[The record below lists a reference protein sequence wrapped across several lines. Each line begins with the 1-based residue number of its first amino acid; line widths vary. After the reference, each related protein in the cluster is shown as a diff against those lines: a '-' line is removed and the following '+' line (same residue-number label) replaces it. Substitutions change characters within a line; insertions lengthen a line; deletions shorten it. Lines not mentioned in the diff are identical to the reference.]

1 MKIKDELKTVGSFY
15 VMTAIYWIAIGFMAA
30 YWILYFSQLGLSFFQ
45 ISLLL
50 LMYPISALIFE
61 IPTGAVADLFGR
73 KISVFLSYA
82 LSGLAFIG
90 VLLSGTNFPLLLFF
104 YFLAGISFT
113 LESGA
118 LEAWFVDT
126 VNHKK
131 ESEHLHYFLG
141 RWGSLS
147 SIGFVVGP
155 LLGSILVIGG
165 VDKPFWATAI
175 TMLLLSFFVLLFG
188 REDYFQQKPPKTIK
202 AFQETLTTSKR
213 GFTYLIKHPII
224 LILTFGMG
232 LLTLANTIY
241 YNAYQPHVV
250 QMGLLPSYL
259 GIALSVA
266 GFISIF
272 SLNFS
277 DKIKTMVGGSKKLL
291 IISTLLFGFIILGV
305 GLIKYLPL
313 LFMSLVGVTALWE
326 FAGHTSPA
334 YREIFNKFA
343 PSDIRA
349 TVISANSFNMKIGE
363 IFDLLIFGF
372 VSDYFGLQ
380 TGIVIAGV
388 LVILTSFIYFK
399 LGSKS
404 DTIEIS

>member
-1 MKIKDELKTVGSFY
+1 MKIKDELKTVGFFY
-15 VMTAIYWIAIGFMAA
+15 IMTAIYWIAIGFMAS
-30 YWILYFSQLGLSFFQ
+30 YWTLYLSNLGISFSQ

-50 LMYPISALIFE
+50 LLYPISALLFE

-82 LSGLAFIG
+82 LTGLAFIG

-104 YFLAGISFT
+104 YFLAGVSFT

-131 ESEHLHYFLG
+131 KSEHLHYFLG

-147 SIGFVVGP
+147 STGFVIGP
-155 LLGSILVIGG
+155 LLGSVFVIGG
-165 VDKPFWATAI
+165 VEKPFWATAI

-188 REDYFQQKPPKTIK
+188 KEDYFQQKPPKTVK
-202 AFQETLTTSKR
+202 AFRETLTTSKR
-213 GFTYLIKHPII
+213 GFIYLIKHPVM
-224 LILTFGMG
+224 LTLTIGIG
-232 LLTLANTIY
+232 ILTLANAIY
-241 YNAYQPHVV
+241 YNAYQPYVV
-250 QMGLLPSYL
+250 QVGLLPSYL

-277 DKIKTMVGGSKKLL
+277 DKIKTLVGGSKKLL

-343 PSDIRA
+343 PPDIRA
-349 TVISANSFNMKIGE
+349 TVISTNSFNLKIGE
-363 IFDLLIFGF
+363 IIGLLIFGF
-372 VSDYFGLQ
+372 VSDNFGLQ
-380 TGIVIAGV
+380 IEIVLAGL
-388 LVILTSFIYFK
+388 LVISTFFVYSK
-399 LGSKS
+399 LS
-404 DTIEIS
+404 DKPNVLEID